1 FTLRP
6 WSTIILQTLSLKAA
20 SNFLY
25 FLVMEYSSIGVVS
38 PIEVSGTIRPAQW
51 VSADDVG
58 CAAVIASKLSSH
70 RA

>member
-1 FTLRP
+1 VHEFTLRP

-38 PIEVSGTIRPAQW
+38 PIEVSGTIRPAQAP
-51 VSADDVG
+51 SPQ
-58 CAAVIASKLSSH
+58 KLSSH
-70 RA
+70 LATV